1 MKQLMEQLTFK
12 NIEEFVNKVDD
23 NFNKLLESSNDY
35 DCPTINIVA
44 KYEDT
49 RQIIKELLWIDYNLR
64 SIESLDAPDFCNYF
78 DEYIISIT
86 NIDEDYET
94 WCEPMKNE
102 NGYILAEGN
111 TIYIL
116 DNCSSKVISHLCSK
130 AVYEVNISDDN
141 KETENEDIN
150 EKTDN
155 REKST
160 ECTIKSDDGKSIYH
174 ISVNGNLDKGETQK
188 IINDMER
195 GIQHMYDMVDEMNNF
210 RKLFT
215 W

>member
-49 RQIIKELLWIDYNLR
+49 RQIIKELLWTDYNLR
-64 SIESLDAPDFCNYF
+64 SIESLDAPDFGDYN

-86 NIDEDYET
+86 NIDEDYEI
-94 WCEPMKNE
+94 WCEPMKKE
-102 NGYILAEGN
+102 NDYISVNGN
-111 TIYIL
+111 IIYIL
-116 DNCSSKVISHLCSK
+116 DNCSSKVIPYLCSK

-174 ISVNGNLDKGETQK
+174 ISVNGNLDTEKTQK
-188 IINDMER
+188 IINDVKCK
-195 GIQHMYDMVDEMNNF
+195 IQHMYDMVDEMNNF
-210 RKLFT
+210 RELFN